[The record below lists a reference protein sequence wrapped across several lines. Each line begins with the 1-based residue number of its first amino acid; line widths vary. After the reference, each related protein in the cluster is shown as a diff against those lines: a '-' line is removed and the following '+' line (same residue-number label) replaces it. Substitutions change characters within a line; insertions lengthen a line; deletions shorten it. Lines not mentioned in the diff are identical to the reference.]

1 MATVDFDA
9 PARAGGVTPAL
20 PDEPVRPLRGDQSW
34 TQRASTA

>member
-9 PARAGGVTPAL
+9 LTGAAGVAPTL
-20 PDEPVRPLRGDQSW
+20 PDEPWRPLRGDQSW